1 MLDWSRLIFKY
12 LIIFVLSSPLIGIW
26 LVESGEP
33 SLTLGIMGEQ
43 NGAAWAFSI
52 YILILLT
59 AAFSIA
65 ALARDG
71 RATAPESGGYEAE
84 RAFRRFSGR
93 FMVLNCVFLF
103 VMLFVFGGI
112 QVWLGSIEKGL
123 FRATLGPLGALPYLM
138 TKFAVPALFAYS
150 TMLWMRTSRSRRAT
164 AMWLSNAFIV
174 FLAGSTWGFKTTGLF
189 MLLPGLL
196 ILNWRLPVHKLL
208 MFAGL
213 FIGSLVLFFY
223 LFDAALM
230 DDFEVFAF
238 LGSRLTILQ
247 GDVSWYVWGLKE
259 SGEPLPNYWPTL
271 LAAVGDSILGI
282 FISKNNPTEWLD
294 YHYDWI
300 LTHLSGSPL
309 EAVVNGHSVTG
320 TPFAEGVIAGG
331 MWGVVFFAVVA
342 GLLVG
347 WFYKA
352 IASTISRG
360 RSTRAAL
367 LSTYFCFHI
376 FSWLNGGGITQLF
389 HISVLANIFIGYFL
403 IRIMSVR
410 PAARRSVL
418 LIRVPGVSK

>member
-1 MLDWSRLIFKY
+1 MFKY
-12 LIIFVLSSPLIGIW
+12 LIMFVLSSPLIGIW

-33 SLTLGIMGEQ
+33 SLTLGVPGEE
-43 NGAAWAFSI
+43 NGATVAFFI
-52 YILILLT
+52 YVLTLL
-59 AAFSIA
+59 AVAFITA
-65 ALARDG
+65 ALAKDRRG
-71 RATAPESGGYEAE
+71 AAPTPGGDQAE
-84 RAFRRFSGR
+84 RAFKHFSVR

-112 QVWLGSIEKGL
+112 QVWLGTIEKGL

-150 TMLWMRTSRSRRAT
+150 TMLWMRTARARRAT
-164 AMWLSNAFIV
+164 AMWLGNAFIV

-196 ILNWRLPVHKLL
+196 ILNWRLPAHRLL
-208 MFAGL
+208 LFAGL
-213 FIGSLVLFFY
+213 FIGSLVLFFF

-230 DDFEVFAF
+230 DDLEVFAF

-247 GDVSWYVWGLKE
+247 GDVSWYVWGLKQ
-259 SGEPLPNYWPTL
+259 SGVPLPNYWPTL

-282 FISKNNPTEWLD
+282 FISKSNPTEWLG
-294 YHYDWI
+294 YHYDWM

-331 MWGVVFFAVVA
+331 LWGVIFFAVVA

-352 IASTISRG
+352 IASAIWRG
-360 RSTRAAL
+360 RSQRAAL

-389 HISVLANIFIGYFL
+389 HISVLANIFIAYFL
-403 IRIMSVR
+403 MRIMSVR
-410 PAARRSVL
+410 PAARRSVP
-418 LIRVPGVSK
+418 LIRDPGVSE